1 MLPVLQE
8 LAPHFSNES
17 LLISVATGH
26 TIQEAQM
33 ALGNKEAKVVH
44 AIPNTPVSVNQ
55 GVIGVALA
63 PTIEGQTKDLAM
75 ELLATLGLVKEIR
88 EAQLETFGT
97 VAGCSPAFVDIFME
111 ALGDAAVLEGLPRD
125 LSYEI
130 VAQMIKGTATLAL
143 DTKTP
148 RSIER

>member
-1 MLPVLQE
+1 
-8 LAPHFSNES
+8 
-17 LLISVATGH
+17 
-26 TIQEAQM
+26 
-33 ALGNKEAKVVH
+33 
-44 AIPNTPVSVNQ
+44 
-55 GVIGVALA
+55 
-63 PTIEGQTKDLAM
+63 M

-97 VAGCSPAFVDIFME
+97 VAGCSPAFVGIFME

-143 DTKTP
+143 DTKKHPGALKDEVTSP
-148 RSIER
+148 GGSTIRGVVALEKNGFRYAVMDAVQQANHE

>member
-63 PTIEGQTKDLAM
+63 PTIEGQTKDLVM

-143 DTKTP
+143 DTKNTQ
-148 RSIER
+148 EH

>member
-1 MLPVLQE
+1 
-8 LAPHFSNES
+8 
-17 LLISVATGH
+17 
-26 TIQEAQM
+26 
-33 ALGNKEAKVVH
+33 
-44 AIPNTPVSVNQ
+44 
-55 GVIGVALA
+55 
-63 PTIEGQTKDLAM
+63 
-75 ELLATLGLVKEIR
+75 
-88 EAQLETFGT
+88 
-97 VAGCSPAFVDIFME
+97 ME

>member
-1 MLPVLQE
+1 M
-8 LAPHFSNES
+8 
-17 LLISVATGH
+17 ISVATGH
-26 TIQEAQM
+26 TIEAQM

-63 PTIEGQTKDLAM
+63 PTIEGQTKELVM

-97 VAGCSPAFVDIFME
+97 VAGCSPALLIS
-111 ALGDAAVLEGLPRD
+111 LWKHW
-125 LSYEI
+125 EI
-130 VAQMIKGTATLAL
+130 SLRRV
-143 DTKTP
+143 TK
-148 RSIER
+148 RLIL